1 MNLKKVNDFFGIS
14 LSLVGFLKVLLIVL
28 IFVQSGNIAA
38 AMVTGGNAN
47 TVDFTMFSRC
57 LGITQ
62 LVLAACSIVMIFV
75 NLKSSP
81 DVVTGYLIGLGAI
94 ALELILPSIIYFIY
108 VFVECGLYIKA
119 GNKIRNKTLS
129 FFNISTSKSNEE
141 MIENTDWFYKDKNE
155 K

>member
-1 MNLKKVNDFFGIS
+1 MNLKKANDFFGIS
-14 LSLVGFLKVLLIVL
+14 LSLIGLLKVLLIVL

-47 TVDFTMFSRC
+47 TIDFSIFSRG
-57 LGITQ
+57 LGIAQ
-62 LVLAACSIVMIFV
+62 IILAICSIIMIFI

-81 DVVTGYLIGLGAI
+81 DVVTGYLIGLGAL
-94 ALELILPSIIYFIY
+94 ALEIILPSIIYFVY

-141 MIENTDWFYKDKNE
+141 MVENTDWFYKDK
-155 K
+155 